1 MRKIKHSGDGHQ
13 STGWQLL
20 LGSYQCYGSCIGC
33 QSVLFKIARTLVVG
47 HSAEAA
53 ALTLL
58 KSLLKHICLATQALY
73 K

>member
-1 MRKIKHSGDGHQ
+1 MRKIKRSGDGHQ
-13 STGWQLL
+13 STGWKLP
-20 LGSYQCYGSCIGC
+20 LGSHQCYGSRIAC
-33 QSVLFKIARTLVVG
+33 QRVLFKIARTLVIG
-47 HSAEAA
+47 HC

>member
-1 MRKIKHSGDGHQ
+1 MKPV
-13 STGWQLL
+13 
-20 LGSYQCYGSCIGC
+20 GC
-33 QSVLFKIARTLVVG
+33 QCVLFKIARTLVVG